1 MALAES
7 FITVGQRRG
16 PLAVVLVTCCV
27 VPSLRIAVFRAVILR
42 WRAVRGVAGVVGVM
56 VVAGGMGFGGVGPV
70 SGVVQEFAV
79 LSGVE
84 GVLVAEEGYSD
95 IAGAGVHRRNVETL
109 LERGVLEGT
118 ECGPEEFCPAGPIQ
132 RWVMA
137 VWLVRAVDDAEPDPA
152 GSSRFSDVDAGEWW
166 LPYVERLADLGI
178 TLGCAVEPA
187 RFCPAD
193 PVTRQQMA
201 SFLVRAFQLEPAPAN
216 GFIDVLKGNS
226 HLADISA
233 LAASGIT
240 AGCATEPARFCP
252 DSLTTRAQM
261 ATFLARALGI
271 AAVQQTITPATVELS
286 ALGETVLLIGE
297 LRDQSGKVVA
307 GAKFSWESS
316 DDAVATVNATGL
328 VTAVGNGT
336 ATITATAGSASTM
349 ATVAVAQRIAAVAV
363 EPAALSPAKAG
374 TQGADT
380 IVATALDSG
389 GSPVV
394 NASYRWSTDRHSGWV
409 YPPLGTTDALG
420 RFQATWVAGWP
431 GEGTLSVT
439 VENQFSRVSEE
450 LTTLSTTHGK
460 PPAAHA
466 YMWIKNRTASAGYSI
481 DMTPLTDPAGTYYAA
496 IQWDGGYTGLQ
507 SGGTPFGR
515 QLQFSVWNAPGYGD
529 AELIDNA
536 SDVLCTPFGGEGTG
550 INCEMHYPWNVGS
563 TYRFEV
569 TEEEMNGGS
578 AITLHVTDL
587 ASGHRRF
594 VGTIRFA
601 RRANFTFFGM
611 FVEDFT
617 VKAPH
622 CLARQVRSAAIRR
635 PRAWIDGEW
644 VALPEMSQG
653 SLGIRPDD
661 PWNPGTPSCAN
672 FAVRQHEAGLE
683 IAIGGKTASDPNGP
697 RSFTIPLN

>member
-1 MALAES
+1 MFKADTL
-7 FITVGQRRG
+7 RG
-16 PLAVVLVTCCV
+16 RL
-27 VPSLRIAVFRAVILR
+27 I
-42 WRAVRGVAGVVGVM
+42 RGVAGVLGAV
-56 VVAGGMGFGGVGPV
+56 VVAGGSLGFGGVGPV
-70 SGVVQEFAV
+70 SGTVPESA
-79 LSGVE
+79 LSSDVE
-84 GVLVAEEGYSD
+84 GVLEAEKGYSD
-95 IAGAGVHRRNVETL
+95 LADAGVHRRNVETL
-109 LERGVLEGT
+109 QEKGILEGT
-118 ECGPEEFCPAGPIQ
+118 ECGPGEFCPGRPIQ

-137 VWLVRAVDDAEPDPA
+137 VWLVRAVDDAEPHPA

-178 TLGCAVEPA
+178 TRGCAVEPA

-201 SFLVRAFQLEPAPAN
+201 SFLVRAFQLKPAPGN
-216 GFIDVLKGNS
+216 RFIDVLDGS
-226 HLADISA
+226 AHLADISA
-233 LAASGIT
+233 LAVSGIT

-252 DSLTTRAQM
+252 DSHTTRAQM

-271 AAVQQTITPATVELS
+271 AAIQQTITPATVELS
-286 ALGETVLLIGE
+286 ALGETVSLKAE
-297 LRDQSGKVVA
+297 LRNQSGRVVT
-307 GAKFSWESS
+307 GARFSWESS
-316 DDAVATVNATGL
+316 DDRVATVSATGL

-336 ATITATAGSASTM
+336 ATITAAGGSASTT
-349 ATVAVAQRIAAVAV
+349 ATVAMAQKIAVVAV
-363 EPAALSPAKAG
+363 EPAALRSAKAG

-380 IVATALDSG
+380 IMATALDG
-389 GSPVV
+389 RGSPVV
-394 NASYRWSTDRHSGWV
+394 NARYRWSTDRHSGWV
-409 YPPLGTTDALG
+409 YPPQGTTDALG
-420 RFQATWVAGWP
+420 RFQASWVAGWP

-439 VENQFSRVSEE
+439 VENQFSRVTEE

-466 YMWIKNRTASAGYSI
+466 YMWIKNRAASAGYSI

-507 SGGTPFGR
+507 SGGSPFGR
-515 QLQFSVWNAPGYGD
+515 QLQFSIWNAPGYGD
-529 AELIDNA
+529 ATLIDNA

-601 RRANFTFFGM
+601 RRATFNSFGM

-661 PWNPGTPSCAN
+661 PWNPGTPGCAN
-672 FAVRQHEAGLE
+672 YAVRQHEAGLE
-683 IAIGGKTASDPNGP
+683 IAIGGNTASDPDGP
-697 RSFTIPLN
+697 RSFTIPLD

>member
-1 MALAES
+1 M
-7 FITVGQRRG
+7 
-16 PLAVVLVTCCV
+16 
-27 VPSLRIAVFRAVILR
+27 VI
-42 WRAVRGVAGVVGVM
+42 
-56 VVAGGMGFGGVGPV
+56 AGGSMGLGGVGPV
-70 SGVVQEFAV
+70 SGTVPGLSSSDVEVVWE
-79 LSGVE
+79 
-84 GVLVAEEGYSD
+84 AEKGYSD
-95 IAGAGVHRRNVETL
+95 TADAGVHRPNVETL
-109 LERGVLEGT
+109 RERGIMEGT
-118 ECGPEEFCPAGPIQ
+118 ECGPGEFCPGDPIQ

-137 VWLVRAVDDAEPDPA
+137 VWLVRAVDDAEPALA
-152 GSSRFSDVDAGEWW
+152 GSSRFSDVDAGRWW

-178 TLGCAVEPA
+178 TRGCAVEPA
-187 RFCPAD
+187 RFCPSD

-201 SFLVRAFQLEPAPAN
+201 SFLVRAFRLEPARGN
-216 GFIDVLKGNS
+216 RFVDVMDGS
-226 HLADISA
+226 AHLADISA

-252 DSLTTRAQM
+252 DSHTTRAQM

-286 ALGETVLLIGE
+286 ALGETVSLKAE
-297 LRDQSGKVVA
+297 LRNRSGRVVT
-307 GAKFSWESS
+307 GAEFSWESS
-316 DDAVATVNATGL
+316 DDTVATVNATGV

-336 ATITATAGSASTM
+336 ASITAAGGSVSTK
-349 ATVAVAQRIAAVAV
+349 ATVTVAQRIAAVAV
-363 EPAALSPAKAG
+363 EPATLRSARAG
-374 TQGADT
+374 TLGADT
-380 IVATALDSG
+380 IMATALDG
-389 GSPVV
+389 RGSPVV
-394 NASYRWSTDRHSGWV
+394 NARYRWSTDRHSGWV
-409 YPPLGTTDALG
+409 YPPQGTTDARG
-420 RFQATWVAGWP
+420 RFQASWVAGWP
-431 GEGTLSVT
+431 GEGALSVT
-439 VENQFSRVSEE
+439 VENRFSRVTEE
-450 LTTLSTTHGK
+450 LTTLSTTHDN

-466 YMWIKNRTASAGYSI
+466 YMWIKNRTAGAGYSI
-481 DMTPLTDPAGTYYAA
+481 DMTPLTDPPGTYYAA
-496 IQWDGGYTGLQ
+496 IHWDGGYTGLQ
-507 SGGTPFGR
+507 SGGDRFDR

-536 SDVLCTPFGGEGTG
+536 GDVLCTPFGGEGTG
-550 INCEMHYPWNVGS
+550 INCELHYPWNVGS

-587 ASGHRRF
+587 ASGHRRL

-601 RRANFTFFGM
+601 RRANLTSFGM

-661 PWNPGTPSCAN
+661 PWNPGTPGCAN
-672 FAVRQHEAGLE
+672 YAVRQHEAGLE
-683 IAIGGKTASDPNGP
+683 IAIGGNTASDPNGP
-697 RSFTIPLN
+697 RSFTIPLD